1 MKKMATIGL
10 LATSILI
17 LTACS
22 TTKNKE
28 NSAAAK
34 EDTVTSQS
42 SETKEEKVN
51 LNGKDAVEYYN
62 ASYNKP
68 KQLEDIVGIYPN
80 AITTS
85 DDSVGSVDDNLII
98 LSDGRYI
105 TTTENV
111 GSETNYFD
119 KDNIMHKRTFTS
131 ESAPYQLS
139 VTGTGRIIDK
149 NGIYYLVNGLGGNK
163 FITNLD
169 SEGNQVINEFSSSVY
184 ENDIEKNNI
193 EKNLKNVE
201 EVNDGFIKNGK
212 YFKTKDVGT
221 ESAVTKSQPN
231 SELKGILEKA
241 TFNFYVTSSEKY
253 PQYVKDMLSSQSI
266 NDLFY
271 LTGVGREI
279 SISDR
284 EEKEGLAPEIKVL
297 SSDEL
302 KSVEGT
308 NKKLKYG
315 FKVTEKDDDG
325 KLKEFPE
332 KAYATDGSTVYDI
345 TYDQLGITAQE
356 VDSLSFT

>member
-51 LNGKDAVEYYN
+51 LNGKDMFEYYN
-62 ASYNKP
+62 ISYNKP

-111 GSETNYFD
+111 SSETNYFD

-139 VTGTGRIIDK
+139 VTGTGRIIEK
-149 NGIYYLVNGLGGNK
+149 NGIYYLFDNQLGGIK

-169 SEGNQVINEFSSSVY
+169 SEGNQVINEFLSTLSK
-184 ENDIEKNNI
+184 NDIEKNL
-193 EKNLKNVE
+193 ENVE

-212 YFKTKDVGT
+212 YFKTKDVRTG
-221 ESAVTKSQPN
+221 SAVNKAQPN
-231 SELKGILEKA
+231 SELKDILEKA
-241 TFNFYVTSSEKY
+241 TFKFYEETSEKN

-271 LTGVGREI
+271 LTTVGREI

-302 KSVEGT
+302 NSVEGT

-345 TYDQLGITAQE
+345 TYDQLGVTAQE